1 MLLMSGFFS
10 AAETSMMAVNRYRLK
25 HMAKS
30 GHHGAKLAEWLLG
43 RTDQL
48 LGVVLLGNNLIN
60 AASASLLTVVA
71 FRLFGEDEVV
81 LSLAT
86 IVVTFLILV
95 FSEVT
100 PKVIGATYPE
110 RIAPASSYILAPLL
124 KAFSPVVWFVNLF
137 VQALLRLFRLRQS
150 AEGAGNSMGAEE
162 LRSVLAESGSFLP
175 SQHRS
180 LLLNLFDLEKLTVD
194 DAMRPRGDIEAIDL
208 EDTED
213 EILQRLANSQHA
225 HIPACRGEL
234 NDIIGILNVRRA
246 LANLRDADYDADV
259 LGEAMRAPYY
269 IPSGTPLLTQLGH
282 FQENRQ
288 SMGLVVD
295 EYGELVGL
303 VTVEDIL
310 EEIVGEFTGGVPLTG
325 RGWVRQPDGAYLVDG
340 TANLRNL
347 NRKLGLSLPVDG
359 PRTLNGLILE
369 HLEAM
374 PEVGVSIKIAGY
386 VIEIVQMQERI
397 VKTVRIQVAMPESA
411 P

>member
-1 MLLMSGFFS
+1 
-10 AAETSMMAVNRYRLK
+10 MMAVNRYRLK
-25 HMAKS
+25 HLARS
-30 GHHGAKLAEWLLG
+30 GHRGAKLAEWLLG

-71 FRLFGEDEVV
+71 FRLFGADEMV

-86 IVVTFLILV
+86 VVVTFLILV

-100 PKVIGATYPE
+100 PKVIGAAYPD
-110 RIAPASSYILAPLL
+110 RLAPAASYILVPLL

-137 VQALLRLFRLRQS
+137 VQGLLRIFRLQS
-150 AEGAGNSMGAEE
+150 TGDDAGNRMGAEE
-162 LRSVLAESGSFLP
+162 LRTVLAESGSFLP

-194 DAMRPRGDIEAIDL
+194 DAMLPRGEIEALDL
-208 EDTED
+208 EEGADD
-213 EILQRLANSQHA
+213 LLPRLANSQHA
-225 HIPACRGEL
+225 HIPVYRGEL
-234 NDIIGILNVRRA
+234 NDIVGILNVRRA
-246 LANLRDADYDADV
+246 LASLRDAEFDPE
-259 LGEAMRAPYY
+259 LLREAQRAPYY

-295 EYGELVGL
+295 EYGELIGL

-310 EEIVGEFTGGVPLTG
+310 EEIVGEFTGAAPLVG

-347 NRKLGLSLPVDG
+347 NRKLGMALPMAG

-369 HLEAM
+369 HLESM
-374 PEVGVSIKIAGY
+374 PEVGVSIKIAGC
-386 VIEIVQMQERI
+386 VLEIVQMQERV
-397 VKTVRIQVAMPESA
+397 VKTVRIQAAVPESE
-411 P
+411 